1 MLPIVLARS
10 ADRVTVATNIG
21 FAGYVA
27 PLNLPIIDV
36 LALSDPLLARRP
48 AGRPSRVGHNWRLP
62 PEGYVESVR
71 TATNRLT
78 DARLRPYYDDLRLV
92 TDGPLFTRAR
102 WRAIVRLN
110 ANPPPPWTDRDIP
123 RLEDLPQEWQARP
136 ELMAEPRRTPTA
148 RHRRSSTEG
157 TPSSGG

>member
-48 AGRPSRVGHNWRLP
+48 AGRPSRVGHYWRLP
-62 PEGYVESVR
+62 PEGEGAGWAAASLRR
-71 TATNRLT
+71 TAVGVYTFSTSL
-78 DARLRPYYDDLRLV
+78 
-92 TDGPLFTRAR
+92 
-102 WRAIVRLN
+102 
-110 ANPPPPWTDRDIP
+110 P
-123 RLEDLPQEWQARP
+123 RLPLV
-136 ELMAEPRRTPTA
+136 
-148 RHRRSSTEG
+148 
-157 TPSSGG
+157 